1 MAHAGG
7 RPTALTPQVLEE
19 VRRLLPTCLYIETVA
34 DFISLDRTTVRKWLK
49 RGAKEHQRVSRNKRA
64 KVRQAEALYLALFLT
79 YRKALAEGL
88 VYDLGII
95 KKAAADQVVT
105 DGSGAAVSVRPGQ
118 WQAAAWRA
126 ERRFPGQ
133 WGRKDTV
140 VTSDVSQRELDAAIE
155 DELERLADARQ
166 AEAAGAPAP
175 ENGGDSSV
183 DAATGPADA
192 GLPDPTV
199 SALQS
204 S

>member
-7 RPTALTPQVLEE
+7 RPTALTAQVLED

-49 RGAKEHQRVSRNKRA
+49 RGAKEHQRVSRNRRA
-64 KVRQAEALYLALFLT
+64 RVRQAEALYVELFLT
-79 YRKALAEGL
+79 YKKALAEGL
-88 VYDLGII
+88 IYDLGII

-105 DGSGAAVSVRPGQ
+105 NESGMTVAVRPGQ

-133 WGRKDTV
+133 WGRKDTMV
-140 VTSDVSQRELDAAIE
+140 MSDVSQRELDTEIE
-155 DELERLADARQ
+155 RELERLADARQ

-175 ENGGDSSV
+175 QDGGDPPV
-183 DAATGPADA
+183 AAPSGPADDR
-192 GLPDPTV
+192 LPD
-199 SALQS
+199 SG
-204 S
+204 

>member
-1 MAHAGG
+1 
-7 RPTALTPQVLEE
+7 LTPQVLEE

-64 KVRQAEALYLALFLT
+64 KVRQAEALYLELFLT

-192 GLPDPTV
+192 GLPDPG
-199 SALQS
+199 
-204 S
+204 

>member
-7 RPTALTPQVLEE
+7 RPTALTPQVLED

-64 KVRQAEALYLALFLT
+64 KVRQAEALYLELFLT

-88 VYDLGII
+88 IYDLGII
-95 KKAAADQVVT
+95 KKASADQVVT
-105 DGSGAAVSVRPGQ
+105 DAAGRPVSVRPGQ

-126 ERRFPGQ
+126 DRRFPEL

-166 AEAAGAPAP
+166 AETAGAPAP
-175 ENGGDSSV
+175 ENGGDPPV
-183 DAATGPADA
+183 DAAAGAADDRLPDA
-192 GLPDPTV
+192 G
-199 SALQS
+199 
-204 S
+204 

>member
-7 RPTALTPQVLEE
+7 RPTALTPQVLED
-19 VRRLLPTCLYIETVA
+19 VRRLLPTCLYVETVA
-34 DFISLDRTTVRKWLK
+34 DFTSLDRTTARKWLK

-64 KVRQAEALYLALFLT
+64 RVRQTEALYVELFLT

-88 VYDLGII
+88 IYDLGII

-105 DGSGAAVSVRPGQ
+105 DESGSTVAVRPGQ

-140 VTSDVSQRELDAAIE
+140 VTSNVPERELDAAIE
-155 DELERLADARQ
+155 GELERLADARQ
-166 AEAAGAPAP
+166 REAA
-175 ENGGDSSV
+175 
-183 DAATGPADA
+183 
-192 GLPDPTV
+192 
-199 SALQS
+199 
-204 S
+204 